1 MIEGGGDWAGWK
13 TVSRKRLQFI
23 LSNGDPSAAGN
34 PQGSGGPET
43 EEAIT
48 WPPGWDSSGLD
59 SHGHCE
65 MGMVME
71 TLSHGLVTSWMCGMR
86 ERESVWLLVR
96 GWHKQQRC
104 LLNYPDLQRA
114 RSGGKTRTSDPN
126 VLTLHHA
133 SGHVQTV
140 AEDQPGLGMGR
151 RAGLWSCRSKMI
163 LSLWRRTNMRGG
175 RRSTTEWQLETSGLE
190 EGPEKER
197 A

>member
-65 MGMVME
+65 MGMDGDIIPWPGDQLDVWHE
-71 TLSHGLVTSWMCGMR
+71 GEGVSVTPGERLAQTAALFTELPRPTEGQIWREDEDFWSKCADLASCKWTRPDSSWRSAWAGNGQK
-86 ERESVWLLVR
+86 
-96 GWHKQQRC
+96 GWA
-104 LLNYPDLQRA
+104 LELQIQD
-114 RSGGKTRTSDPN
+114 DPI
-126 VLTLHHA
+126 T
-133 SGHVQTV
+133 
-140 AEDQPGLGMGR
+140 
-151 RAGLWSCRSKMI
+151 
-163 LSLWRRTNMRGG
+163 
-175 RRSTTEWQLETSGLE
+175 LE
-190 EGPEKER
+190 ED
-197 A
+197 